1 MPEAVIGPEAGPGP
15 PIACRGA
22 PGPERPVARST
33 ALAYDA
39 GNDPR
44 PSPANP
50 ALPQHEVDN
59 PMAAASSPDFDLI
72 VLGAGTGGYTA
83 AFRAAQLGM
92 RVALVDQGKIGGT
105 CLHLGCIPTKALL
118 VSAEFYA
125 RLKKAKDFG
134 IVLEGAAGFD
144 YEAIAKR
151 RDAVVKR
158 MWTGLKSLVD
168 KNKVT
173 WIGGRARFD
182 GPTTIRIALNGEDG
196 APGAGGERTVTAKD
210 VIIATGSRVK
220 SLPGLVPDGRR
231 IITSDDVT
239 TKGDRPK
246 SIAIVG
252 AGAVGSEFASL
263 FHDLGVAVT
272 LLEYLPAIVP
282 LEDKDASQAL
292 ERSFGRRGIK
302 VMTKARFEISSVK
315 VTDDGVTLTVG
326 PEGGA
331 AEELKVEQ
339 LLVATGRAPNTENI
353 GLETTKV
360 ELDRGFIKVD
370 GWMRTAQEHVYAIGD
385 VIGGLML
392 AHVAAHEGIVAVHEI
407 AGEGPE
413 PIDYDHQPRATYTH
427 PQVASIGLTE
437 QQCAERGI
445 AIKKGVFNFA
455 ADAKAVIVCETE
467 GFAKVIAD
475 ADTDEVLGVHLVGP
489 NVTDLIAEA
498 ALGMTLEATAW
509 EIGAATH
516 PHPTLAEVLGE
527 AAMAVAGRQINA

>member
-1 MPEAVIGPEAGPGP
+1 
-15 PIACRGA
+15 
-22 PGPERPVARST
+22 
-33 ALAYDA
+33 
-39 GNDPR
+39 
-44 PSPANP
+44 
-50 ALPQHEVDN
+50 
-59 PMAAASSPDFDLI
+59 MAAGSSPDFDLI

-83 AFRAAQLGM
+83 AFRAAQQGM
-92 RVALVDQGKIGGT
+92 SVALIDQGKIGGT
-105 CLHLGCIPTKALL
+105 CLHVGCIPTKALL
-118 VSAEFYA
+118 ESAEFLA

-134 IVLEGAAGFD
+134 IVLEGQPGFD

-151 RDAVVKR
+151 RDQVVKR
-158 MWTGLKSLVD
+158 MWTGLKSLID

-173 WIGGRARFD
+173 WIAGRARFE
-182 GPTTIRIALNGEDG
+182 GPTTIRIALVAEDG
-196 APGAGGERTVTAKD
+196 TAAGERIITAKD

-220 SLPGLVPDGRR
+220 DLPGIVPDGRR

-239 TKGDRPK
+239 TKADLPK

-252 AGAVGSEFASL
+252 GGAVGSEFASL

-272 LLEYLPAIVP
+272 LLEYLPGIIP
-282 LEDKDASQAL
+282 LEDKDASAAL
-292 ERSFGRRGIK
+292 ERSFTRRGIK
-302 VMTKARFEISSVK
+302 VMTKARFDAASVK
-315 VTDDGVTLTVG
+315 VTDDGVTLMVG
-326 PEGGA
+326 PEGGPA
-331 AEELKVEQ
+331 AELKVDQ
-339 LLVATGRAPNTENI
+339 LLVATGRAPNTENL
-353 GLETTKV
+353 GLEKTKV
-360 ELDRGFIKVD
+360 ELDRGFVKAD

-385 VIGGLML
+385 AIGGLML

-455 ADAKAVIVCETE
+455 AVAKAVIVGETE

-475 ADTDEVLGVHLVGP
+475 ADTDQVLGVHLVGP
-489 NVTDLIAEA
+489 GVTDLIAEA

-516 PHPTLAEVLGE
+516 PHPTLAEVIGE
-527 AAMAVAGRQINA
+527 AAMAVSGRQINS

>member
-1 MPEAVIGPEAGPGP
+1 
-15 PIACRGA
+15 
-22 PGPERPVARST
+22 
-33 ALAYDA
+33 
-39 GNDPR
+39 
-44 PSPANP
+44 
-50 ALPQHEVDN
+50 
-59 PMAAASSPDFDLI
+59 MAAGSSPDFDLI
-72 VLGAGTGGYTA
+72 VIGAGTGGYTA
-83 AFRAAQLGM
+83 AFRAAQLGLN
-92 RVALVDQGKIGGT
+92 VALVDSGKIGGT
-105 CLHLGCIPTKALL
+105 CLHIGCIPTKALIE
-118 VSAEFYA
+118 SAEFYA

-134 IVLEGAAGFD
+134 IVLDGQPGFD
-144 YEAIAKR
+144 YKAIAAR

-158 MWTGLKSLVD
+158 MWTGLRGLVD

-173 WIGGRARFD
+173 WIAGRARFE
-182 GPTTIRIALNGEDG
+182 GPTTVRVALVAEDG
-196 APGAGGERTVTAKD
+196 SAAGERVITARD

-220 SLPGLVPDGRR
+220 SLPGLVPDGHR

-239 TKGDRPK
+239 TKAELPR
-246 SIAIVG
+246 SIAIIG

-272 LLEYLPAIVP
+272 LLEYLPGIVP
-282 LEDKDASQAL
+282 LEDKDASAAL
-292 ERSFGRRGIK
+292 ERSFTRRGIK
-302 VMTKARFEISSVK
+302 VNTNARFDAASVK
-315 VTDDGVTLTVG
+315 VSEAGVSLVVG
-326 PEGGA
+326 PDGGT
-331 AEELKVEQ
+331 AEELRVEQ
-339 LLVATGRAPNTENI
+339 LLVATGRAPNTENL

-360 ELDRGFIKVD
+360 ELDRGFVKVD
-370 GWMRTAQEHVYAIGD
+370 GWMRTAQPHVYAIGD
-385 VIGGLML
+385 AIGGLML

-407 AGEGPE
+407 AGESPE
-413 PIDYDHQPRATYTH
+413 AIDYDHQPRATYTH

-455 ADAKAVIVCETE
+455 AVGKAVIIGETE

-475 ADTDEVLGVHLVGP
+475 ATTDEVLGVHLVGP
-489 NVTDLIAEA
+489 GVTDLIAEA

>member
-1 MPEAVIGPEAGPGP
+1 
-15 PIACRGA
+15 
-22 PGPERPVARST
+22 
-33 ALAYDA
+33 
-39 GNDPR
+39 
-44 PSPANP
+44 
-50 ALPQHEVDN
+50 
-59 PMAAASSPDFDLI
+59 MAAGSSPDFDLI

-92 RVALVDQGKIGGT
+92 SVALIDQGKIGGT
-105 CLHLGCIPTKALL
+105 CLHVGCIPTKALL
-118 VSAEFYA
+118 ESAEFLA

-134 IVLEGAAGFD
+134 IVLEGQPGFD

-151 RDAVVKR
+151 RDQVVKR
-158 MWTGLKSLVD
+158 MWTGLKSLID

-173 WIGGRARFD
+173 WIAGRARFE
-182 GPTTIRIALNGEDG
+182 GPTTIRIALVAEDG
-196 APGAGGERTVTAKD
+196 TAAGERIITAKD

-220 SLPGLVPDGRR
+220 DLPGIVPDGQR

-239 TKGDRPK
+239 TKADLPK

-252 AGAVGSEFASL
+252 GGAVGSEFASL

-272 LLEYLPAIVP
+272 LLEYLPGIIP
-282 LEDKDASQAL
+282 LEDKDASAAL
-292 ERSFGRRGIK
+292 ERSFTRRGIK
-302 VMTKARFEISSVK
+302 VMTKARFDAASVK
-315 VTDDGVTLTVG
+315 VTDDGVTLMVG
-326 PEGGA
+326 PEGGPA
-331 AEELKVEQ
+331 AELKVDQ
-339 LLVATGRAPNTENI
+339 LLVATGRAPNTENL
-353 GLETTKV
+353 GLEKTKV
-360 ELDRGFIKVD
+360 ELERGFVKVD

-385 VIGGLML
+385 AIGGLML

-455 ADAKAVIVCETE
+455 AVAKAVIVGETE

-475 ADTDEVLGVHLVGP
+475 ADTDQVLGVHLVGP
-489 NVTDLIAEA
+489 GVTDLIAEA

-516 PHPTLAEVLGE
+516 PHPTLAEVIGE
-527 AAMAVAGRQINA
+527 AAMAVSGRQINS

>member
-1 MPEAVIGPEAGPGP
+1 
-15 PIACRGA
+15 
-22 PGPERPVARST
+22 
-33 ALAYDA
+33 
-39 GNDPR
+39 
-44 PSPANP
+44 
-50 ALPQHEVDN
+50 
-59 PMAAASSPDFDLI
+59 MAAGSSPDFDLI
-72 VLGAGTGGYTA
+72 VIGAGTGGYTA

-92 RVALVDQGKIGGT
+92 NVALVDSGKIGGT
-105 CLHLGCIPTKALL
+105 CLHIGCIPTKALL
-118 VSAEFYA
+118 ESAEFYA

-134 IVLEGAAGFD
+134 IVLESQPGFD
-144 YEAIAKR
+144 YKAIAAR
-151 RDAVVKR
+151 RDAIVKR
-158 MWTGLKSLVD
+158 MWTGLRGLVD

-173 WIGGRARFD
+173 WIAGRARFD
-182 GPTTIRIALNGEDG
+182 GPTTVRVSLLAEDG
-196 APGAGGERTVTAKD
+196 TAAGERVITAKD

-220 SLPGLVPDGRR
+220 SLPGLVPDGHC

-239 TKGDRPK
+239 TKAELPK

-272 LLEYLPAIVP
+272 LLEYLPAVVP
-282 LEDKDASQAL
+282 LEDKDASAAL
-292 ERSFGRRGIK
+292 ERSFTRRGIK
-302 VMTKARFEISSVK
+302 VITKARFDAASVK
-315 VTDDGVTLTVG
+315 VSDAGVSLVVG
-326 PEGGA
+326 PDGGT
-331 AEELKVEQ
+331 AEELRVEQ
-339 LLVATGRAPNTENI
+339 LLVATGRAPNTEDL
-353 GLETTKV
+353 GLEKTKV
-360 ELDRGFIKVD
+360 QLERGFIKVD

-385 VIGGLML
+385 AIGGLML
-392 AHVAAHEGIVAVHEI
+392 AHVAAHEGIVAAHEI

-413 PIDYDHQPRATYTH
+413 AIDYDHQPRATYTH

-437 QQCAERGI
+437 QQCTERGI

-455 ADAKAVIVCETE
+455 AIAKAVIVGETE

-475 ADTDEVLGVHLVGP
+475 AETDEVLGVHLVGP
-489 NVTDLIAEA
+489 DVTDLIAEA

>member
-1 MPEAVIGPEAGPGP
+1 
-15 PIACRGA
+15 
-22 PGPERPVARST
+22 
-33 ALAYDA
+33 
-39 GNDPR
+39 
-44 PSPANP
+44 
-50 ALPQHEVDN
+50 
-59 PMAAASSPDFDLI
+59 MAAGSSPDFDLI

-92 RVALVDQGKIGGT
+92 NVALVDQGKIGGT
-105 CLHLGCIPTKALL
+105 CLHVGCIPTKALL
-118 VSAEFYA
+118 ESAEFFA
-125 RLKKAKDFG
+125 RIKKAKDFG
-134 IVLEGAAGFD
+134 ILLEGQPDFD

-151 RDAVVKR
+151 RDQVVKR

-173 WIGGRARFD
+173 WIAGRARFE
-182 GPTTIRIALNGEDG
+182 GPTTIRVALVTEDG
-196 APGAGGERTVTAKD
+196 RPASGSSGGERVITAKD

-239 TKGDRPK
+239 TKAELPK

-252 AGAVGSEFASL
+252 GGAVGSEFASL

-272 LLEYLPAIVP
+272 LLEYLPGIIP
-282 LEDKDASQAL
+282 LEDKDASAAL
-292 ERSFGRRGIK
+292 ERSFTRRGIK
-302 VMTKARFEISSVK
+302 VMTKARFDAASVK
-315 VTDDGVTLTVG
+315 VSDGGVTLMVG
-326 PEGGA
+326 PEGSPA
-331 AEELKVEQ
+331 TELKVDQ
-339 LLVATGRAPNTENI
+339 LLVATGRAPNTEDL
-353 GLETTKV
+353 GLEKTKV
-360 ELDRGFIKVD
+360 QLERGFIKVD
-370 GWMRTAQEHVYAIGD
+370 GWMRTGQEHVYAIGD
-385 VIGGLML
+385 AIGGLML

-437 QQCAERGI
+437 QQCTERGI
-445 AIKKGVFNFA
+445 EIKKGVFNFA
-455 ADAKAVIVCETE
+455 AVAKAVIVGETE

-475 ADTDEVLGVHLVGP
+475 ANTDEVLGVHLVGP
-489 NVTDLIAEA
+489 GVTDLIAEA

-516 PHPTLAEVLGE
+516 PHPTLAEVIGE
-527 AAMAVAGRQINA
+527 AAMAVAGRQINS

>member
-1 MPEAVIGPEAGPGP
+1 
-15 PIACRGA
+15 
-22 PGPERPVARST
+22 
-33 ALAYDA
+33 
-39 GNDPR
+39 
-44 PSPANP
+44 
-50 ALPQHEVDN
+50 
-59 PMAAASSPDFDLI
+59 MAAGSSPDFDLI

-92 RVALVDQGKIGGT
+92 NVALVDQAKIGGT
-105 CLHLGCIPTKALL
+105 CLHVGCIPTKALL
-118 VSAEFYA
+118 ESAELFA

-134 IVLEGAAGFD
+134 IVLEGQPGFD
-144 YEAIAKR
+144 YDAIARR
-151 RDAVVKR
+151 RDQVVKR
-158 MWTGLKSLVD
+158 MWTGLKGLLD

-173 WIGGRARFD
+173 WVGGRARFD
-182 GPTTIRIALNGEDG
+182 GPTTIRISLNGDDG
-196 APGAGGERTVTAKD
+196 TPDAGGERVITARN

-239 TKGDRPK
+239 TKADLPK

-272 LLEYLPAIVP
+272 LLEYLPAIIP
-282 LEDKDASQAL
+282 LEDKDASAAL
-292 ERSFGRRGIK
+292 ERSFSRRGIR
-302 VMTKARFEISSVK
+302 VITKARFDAAAVK
-315 VTDDGVTLTVG
+315 VGDAGVTLTVG

-331 AEELKVEQ
+331 AEELRVEQ
-339 LLVATGRAPNTENI
+339 LLVATGRAPNTENL

-360 ELDRGFIKVD
+360 ELNRGFVKVD
-370 GWMRTAQEHVYAIGD
+370 GWMRTKQEQVYAIGD

-427 PQVASIGLTE
+427 PAVASIGLTE
-437 QQCAERGI
+437 QQCVELGI

-455 ADAKAVIVCETE
+455 ADAKAVIVGETE

-475 ADTDEVLGVHLVGP
+475 ATTDEVLGVHLVGP
-489 NVTDLIAEA
+489 GVTELIAEA

-516 PHPTLAEVLGE
+516 PHPTLAEVVGE
-527 AAMAVAGRQINA
+527 AAMAVSGRQINA

>member
-1 MPEAVIGPEAGPGP
+1 
-15 PIACRGA
+15 
-22 PGPERPVARST
+22 
-33 ALAYDA
+33 
-39 GNDPR
+39 
-44 PSPANP
+44 
-50 ALPQHEVDN
+50 
-59 PMAAASSPDFDLI
+59 MAAGSSNDFDLI

-105 CLHLGCIPTKALL
+105 CLHVGCVPTKALL
-118 VSAEFYA
+118 ESAELFA
-125 RLKKAKDFG
+125 RLKKARDFG
-134 IVLEGAAGFD
+134 ILLEGQPGFD
-144 YEAIAKR
+144 FEQIARR
-151 RDAVVKR
+151 RDQVVKR
-158 MWTGLKSLVD
+158 MWTGLKGLVD

-173 WIGGRARFD
+173 WVGGRGRLD
-182 GPTTIRIALNGEDG
+182 GSQTVRVALNGEDG
-196 APGAGGERTVTAKD
+196 APGASGEQVLHATN
-210 VIIATGSRVK
+210 VILATGSRVK
-220 SLPGLVPDGRR
+220 SLPGIVPDGRR

-239 TKGDRPK
+239 TKADLPG

-252 AGAVGSEFASL
+252 AGAVGSEFASMY
-263 FHDLGVAVT
+263 HDLGVAVT
-272 LLEYLPAIVP
+272 LLEYLPAVVP
-282 LEDKDASQAL
+282 LEDRDVSAAL
-292 ERSFGRRGIK
+292 ERSFVRRGVK
-302 VMTKARFEISSVK
+302 VVTKARFDAASVK
-315 VTDDGVTLTVG
+315 VTDDGVSLVVG
-326 PEGGA
+326 PEGGQ
-331 AEELKVEQ
+331 AEQLRVEQ
-339 LLVATGRAPNTENI
+339 LLMATGRAANTEGI

-360 ELDRGFIKVD
+360 EIERGFVKVD
-370 GWMRTAQEHVYAIGD
+370 GWMRTAEPQVYAIGD
-385 VIGGLML
+385 LIGGLML

-413 PIDYDHQPRATYTH
+413 AIDYDHQPRATFTR

-455 ADAKAVIVCETE
+455 ADAKAVIVGETE

-475 ADTDEVLGVHLVGP
+475 AATDEVLGVHLIGP
-489 NVTDLIAEA
+489 AVTDLIAEA

>member
-1 MPEAVIGPEAGPGP
+1 
-15 PIACRGA
+15 
-22 PGPERPVARST
+22 
-33 ALAYDA
+33 
-39 GNDPR
+39 
-44 PSPANP
+44 
-50 ALPQHEVDN
+50 
-59 PMAAASSPDFDLI
+59 MAAGSSPDFDLI

-92 RVALVDQGKIGGT
+92 NVALVDQGKIGGT
-105 CLHLGCIPTKALL
+105 CLHIGCIPTKALL
-118 VSAEFYA
+118 ESAELFA
-125 RLKKAKDFG
+125 RLKKAKEFG
-134 IVLEGAAGFD
+134 IVLEGKPGFD
-144 YEAIAKR
+144 YTAIAAR

-158 MWTGLKSLVD
+158 MWTGLRGLVD

-173 WIGGRARFD
+173 WIAGRARFE
-182 GPTTIRIALNGEDG
+182 GPTTVRVALVGEDG
-196 APGAGGERTVTAKD
+196 KPAGERVITAKN

-239 TKGDRPK
+239 TKAELPK

-272 LLEYLPAIVP
+272 LLEYLPGIIP

-292 ERSFGRRGIK
+292 ERSFTRRGIK
-302 VMTKARFEISSVK
+302 VVTKARFDAASVK
-315 VTDDGVTLTVG
+315 VSDVGVSLMVG
-326 PEGGA
+326 PEGAA

-339 LLVATGRAPNTENI
+339 LLVATGRAPNTEDL

-360 ELDRGFIKVD
+360 ERERGFVKVD

-392 AHVAAHEGIVAVHEI
+392 AHVAAHEGIVAVHQI
-407 AGEGPE
+407 AGEAPE
-413 PIDYDHQPRATYTH
+413 AIDYDHQPRATYTH

-437 QQCAERGI
+437 QQCTERGI

-455 ADAKAVIVCETE
+455 AVGKAVIVGETE

-475 ADTDEVLGVHLVGP
+475 AKTDEVLGVHLVGP
-489 NVTDLIAEA
+489 GVTDLIAEA

-509 EIGAATH
+509 EIGATTH

-527 AAMAVAGRQINA
+527 AAMAVAGRQINS

>member
-1 MPEAVIGPEAGPGP
+1 
-15 PIACRGA
+15 
-22 PGPERPVARST
+22 
-33 ALAYDA
+33 
-39 GNDPR
+39 
-44 PSPANP
+44 
-50 ALPQHEVDN
+50 
-59 PMAAASSPDFDLI
+59 MAAGSSPDFDLI

-92 RVALVDQGKIGGT
+92 RVALVDSSKIGGT
-105 CLHLGCIPTKALL
+105 CLHVGCIPTKALL
-118 VSAEFYA
+118 ESSELFA

-134 IVLEGAAGFD
+134 IVLEGTPGFD
-144 YEAIAKR
+144 YSVMAAR
-151 RDAVVKR
+151 RDQVVKR
-158 MWTGLKSLVD
+158 MWTGLKGLVD

-173 WIGGRARFD
+173 WIAGRARFD
-182 GPTTIRIALNGEDG
+182 GPTRIRIAGVGADG
-196 APGAGGERTVTAKD
+196 APTGDDRVMIAKD

-239 TKGDRPK
+239 TKAELPK
-246 SIAIVG
+246 SIAIIG
-252 AGAVGSEFASL
+252 AGAVGSEFAS
-263 FHDLGVAVT
+263 FYHDLGVAVT
-272 LLEYLPAIVP
+272 LLEYLPGIIP
-282 LEDKDASQAL
+282 LEDKDASSAL
-292 ERSFGRRGIK
+292 ERSFSRRGIK
-302 VMTKARFEISSVK
+302 VMTKARFDTKSVK
-315 VTDDGVTLTVG
+315 VDLEGVTLSVG

-331 AEELKVEQ
+331 AEELRVEQ
-339 LLVATGRAPNTENI
+339 LLVATGRAPNTEDL
-353 GLETTKV
+353 GLEKLAV
-360 ELDRGFIKVD
+360 ELERGFIKVD
-370 GWMRTAQEHVYAIGD
+370 GWMHTAEPHVYAIGD

-413 PIDYDHQPRATYTH
+413 AIDYNHQPRATYTH

-437 QQCAERGI
+437 QQCVERGI

-455 ADAKAVIVCETE
+455 ADAKAVIIGETE

-475 ADTDEVLGVHLVGP
+475 AETDEVLGVHLVGP

-527 AAMAVAGRQINA
+527 AAMAVAGRQINS

>member
-1 MPEAVIGPEAGPGP
+1 
-15 PIACRGA
+15 
-22 PGPERPVARST
+22 
-33 ALAYDA
+33 
-39 GNDPR
+39 
-44 PSPANP
+44 
-50 ALPQHEVDN
+50 
-59 PMAAASSPDFDLI
+59 MAAGSSPDFDLI

-92 RVALVDQGKIGGT
+92 SVALIDQGKIGGT
-105 CLHLGCIPTKALL
+105 CLHVGCIPTKALL
-118 VSAEFYA
+118 ESAEFLA

-134 IVLEGAAGFD
+134 IVLEGQPGFD

-151 RDAVVKR
+151 RDQVVKR
-158 MWTGLKSLVD
+158 MWTGLKSLID

-173 WIGGRARFD
+173 WIAGRAGFE
-182 GPTTIRIALNGEDG
+182 GPTTIRIALVAEDG
-196 APGAGGERTVTAKD
+196 TAAGERIITAKD

-220 SLPGLVPDGRR
+220 DLPGIVPDGRR

-239 TKGDRPK
+239 TKADLPK

-252 AGAVGSEFASL
+252 GGAVGSEFASL

-272 LLEYLPAIVP
+272 LLEYLPGIIP
-282 LEDKDASQAL
+282 LEDKDASAAL
-292 ERSFGRRGIK
+292 ERSFTRRGIK
-302 VMTKARFEISSVK
+302 VMTKARFDAASVK
-315 VTDDGVTLTVG
+315 VTDDGVTLLVG
-326 PEGGA
+326 PEGGSA
-331 AEELKVEQ
+331 AELKVDQ
-339 LLVATGRAPNTENI
+339 LLVATGRAPNTENL
-353 GLETTKV
+353 GLEKTKV
-360 ELDRGFIKVD
+360 ELERGFVKVD

-385 VIGGLML
+385 AIGGLML

-455 ADAKAVIVCETE
+455 AVAKAVIVGETE

-475 ADTDEVLGVHLVGP
+475 ADTDQVLGVHLVGP
-489 NVTDLIAEA
+489 GVTDLIAEA

-516 PHPTLAEVLGE
+516 PHPTLAEVIGE
-527 AAMAVAGRQINA
+527 AAMAVSGRQINS

>member
-1 MPEAVIGPEAGPGP
+1 
-15 PIACRGA
+15 
-22 PGPERPVARST
+22 
-33 ALAYDA
+33 
-39 GNDPR
+39 
-44 PSPANP
+44 
-50 ALPQHEVDN
+50 
-59 PMAAASSPDFDLI
+59 MAAGSSPDFDLI

-92 RVALVDQGKIGGT
+92 SVALIDQGKIGGT
-105 CLHLGCIPTKALL
+105 CLHVGCIPTKALL
-118 VSAEFYA
+118 ESAEFLA
-125 RLKKAKDFG
+125 RLKKAKEFG
-134 IVLEGAAGFD
+134 IVLEGQPGFD

-151 RDAVVKR
+151 RDQVVKR
-158 MWTGLKSLVD
+158 MWTGLKSLIE

-173 WIGGRARFD
+173 WIAGLARFE
-182 GPTTIRIALNGEDG
+182 GPTTIRIAVVAEDG
-196 APGAGGERTVTAKD
+196 TAAGERVVTAKD

-220 SLPGLVPDGRR
+220 SLAGIVPDGRR

-239 TKGDRPK
+239 TKADLPK

-252 AGAVGSEFASL
+252 GGAVGSEFASL

-272 LLEYLPAIVP
+272 LLEYLPGIIP
-282 LEDKDASQAL
+282 LEDKDASAAL
-292 ERSFGRRGIK
+292 ERSFTRRGIK
-302 VMTKARFEISSVK
+302 VMTKARFDAASVK
-315 VTDDGVTLTVG
+315 VGDDGVTLMVG
-326 PEGGA
+326 PEGGPA
-331 AEELKVEQ
+331 AELKVDQ
-339 LLVATGRAPNTENI
+339 LLIATGRAPNTEDL
-353 GLETTKV
+353 GLEKTKV
-360 ELDRGFIKVD
+360 ELERGFVKVD
-370 GWMRTAQEHVYAIGD
+370 GWMRTGEPHVYAIGD

-455 ADAKAVIVCETE
+455 AVAKAVIVGETE

-475 ADTDEVLGVHLVGP
+475 AGTDQVLGVHLVGP
-489 NVTDLIAEA
+489 GVTDLIAEA

-516 PHPTLAEVLGE
+516 PHPTLAEVIGE
-527 AAMAVAGRQINA
+527 AAMAVSGRQINS